1 MTFPNHE
8 TTIYTQAWSLTWV
21 VFLPHVLCT
30 PSHPQLNQAE
40 QKMEQD
46 KREHQQRTEQT
57 MDGHK
62 HKREHKK
69 EDENC
74 EMAKNGITD
83 VSFPWKQGYYLGK
96 GSISDLKIIGN
107 RGILRKDWM
116 TITFNSGDFGE
127 ADPAVALASGG
138 SRYTVEMKIKA
149 ADKEQVTPMVLTDD
163 GKVFYFKSKIKTI
176 PIESLRWVTEE
187 EALKAGKEGD
197 NILAPPSDYKLEPE
211 RRGKLVWITGAPGM
225 GKSTTAQLLSRKH
238 GFVFYEG
245 DCFWSLKN
253 PYIPPEVPEASLAQ
267 LDQKKLVGEG
277 AEERQE
283 MSNKVN
289 KAFLNMFDGKE
300 YEERVIEEGF
310 RMMCANIR

>member
-1 MTFPNHE
+1 MIAGNKAEATML
-8 TTIYTQAWSLTWV
+8 TTGEKTQ
-21 VFLPHVLCT
+21 
-30 PSHPQLNQAE
+30 
-40 QKMEQD
+40 
-46 KREHQQRTEQT
+46 
-57 MDGHK
+57 
-62 HKREHKK
+62 
-69 EDENC
+69 
-74 EMAKNGITD
+74 
-83 VSFPWKQGYYLGK
+83 
-96 GSISDLKIIGN
+96 
-107 RGILRKDWM
+107 M
-116 TITFNSGDFGE
+116 TIRHGVFGE
-127 ADPAVALASGG
+127 ADPKIAKATGESV
-138 SRYTVEMKIKA
+138 YTVELRYPVRERERVLHGVVIK
-149 ADKEQVTPMVLTDD
+149 EGFNL
-163 GKVFYFKSKIKTI
+163 VFHTFVGLW
-176 PIESLRWVTEE
+176 ELEWVTEE